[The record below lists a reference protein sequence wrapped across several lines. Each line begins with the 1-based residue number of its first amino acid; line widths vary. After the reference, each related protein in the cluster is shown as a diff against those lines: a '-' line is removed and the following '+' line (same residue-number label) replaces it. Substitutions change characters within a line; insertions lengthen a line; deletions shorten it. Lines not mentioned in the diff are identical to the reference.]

1 MQGNNVYMLT
11 NKKSNNFDILGYSDI
26 ASARCVDL
34 KVSTLCYILTLA
46 YGAISWKSSI
56 MTMMALEIMHFMM
69 WQVKRLLGRLYV
81 KKFIPKI
88 MVVDSI
94 L

>member
-1 MQGNNVYMLT
+1 MQDNKVYMLT

-46 YGAISWKSSI
+46 HGAISWKSSI
-56 MTMMALEIMHFMM
+56 MTLMALEIMHLLM
-69 WQVKRLLGRLYV
+69 WHAKRLLGRLYV
-81 KKFIPKI
+81 KKFYSQ
-88 MVVDSI
+88 VNSGRQH

>member
-1 MQGNNVYMLT
+1 MQDNKVYMLT
-11 NKKSNNFDILGYSDI
+11 DEKSNNLVILGYLDI
-26 ASARCVDL
+26 VSARCVDL
-34 KVSTLCYILTLA
+34 KVSTISYILTLA
-46 YGAISWKSSI
+46 HGAISWKSSI
-56 MTMMALEIMHFMM
+56 MTLMALEIMQFTM
-69 WQVKRLLGRLYV
+69 WCVKRLLGRLYV

>member
-1 MQGNNVYMLT
+1 MQENKVYMLT

-26 ASARCVDL
+26 VSARCVDI

-56 MTMMALEIMHFMM
+56 MTLMALEIMQFTM
-69 WQVKRLLGRLYV
+69 WHVKRLLGGLYV
-81 KKFIPKI
+81 KEVLFP
-88 MVVDSI
+88 S
-94 L
+94 